1 MIEDKLLVSR
11 LRRGDAD
18 AMRRVYQKYKDYL
31 FTLAKALL
39 GGQYEAEDVV
49 HDVFVSFARTVRQV
63 QFMTNLKG
71 YLATS
76 VGNRARDRI
85 RARTRQAAVNLDS
98 MDPVSSN
105 TDCPQ
110 QHAIGQE
117 ELMRLRQAI
126 AKVPYEQRE
135 AVVLHIKGRMKFREI
150 AKLQGVPTSTSC
162 ARYRYGLDKL
172 RSLLNSEVQ

>member
-18 AMRRVYQKYKDYL
+18 AMCRVYRKYKDYL
-31 FTLAKALL
+31 FTIAKALL
-39 GGQYEAEDVV
+39 GGQDEAEDVV

-63 QFMTNLKG
+63 HFMTNLKG

-76 VGNRARDRI
+76 VSNRARDRI
-85 RARTRQAAVNLDS
+85 RARTRHSAAKANLAE
-98 MDPVSSN
+98 PTVGIAHN
-105 TDCPQ
+105 PEQC
-110 QHAIGQE
+110 AIAQE
-117 ELMRLRQAI
+117 ELVRLRQAMNE
-126 AKVPYEQRE
+126 VPYEQRE
-135 AVVLHIKGRMKFREI
+135 AVILHIKGRMKFRDI
-150 AKLQGVPTSTSC
+150 AELQGVPTSTSC

>member
-18 AMRRVYQKYKDYL
+18 AMCQVYQKYKDYL

-39 GGQYEAEDVV
+39 GGQGEAEDVV
-49 HDVFVSFARTVRQV
+49 HDVFVSFARMVRQL

-71 YLATS
+71 YLATC

-85 RARTRQAAVNLDS
+85 RARTRQAAANLDS
-98 MDPVSSN
+98 TDPVSSN
-105 TDCPQ
+105 TDGPQ
-110 QHAIGQE
+110 QCAMVQE
-117 ELMRLRQAI
+117 ELTRLRQAM
-126 AKVPYEQRE
+126 AEVPYEQRE
-135 AVVLHIKGRMKFREI
+135 AVILHIKGRMKFREI

>member
-1 MIEDKLLVSR
+1 MVEDKLLVSR
-11 LRRGDAD
+11 LRHGDAD
-18 AMRRVYQKYKDYL
+18 AMRLVYQKYKDYL

-39 GGQYEAEDVV
+39 GEHDEAEDVV
-49 HDVFVSFARTVRQV
+49 HDVFVSFARAVRQV
-63 QFMTNLKG
+63 RFMTNLRG

-76 VGNRARDRI
+76 VTNRARDRI
-85 RARTRQAAVNLDS
+85 RTRARQTVVNLDS

-110 QHAIGQE
+110 QYEIGQE
-117 ELMRLRQAI
+117 ELMRLRQAM
-126 AKVPYEQRE
+126 AEVPYEQRE
-135 AVVLHIKGRMKFREI
+135 AVVLHIKGRMKFKDI
-150 AKLQGVPTSTSC
+150 AKLQGVTTSTTC